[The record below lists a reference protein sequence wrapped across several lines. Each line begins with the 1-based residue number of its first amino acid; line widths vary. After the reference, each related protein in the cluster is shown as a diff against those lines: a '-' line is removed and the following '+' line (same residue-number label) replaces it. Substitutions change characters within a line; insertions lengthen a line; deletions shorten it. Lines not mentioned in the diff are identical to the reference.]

1 MYSMENYILWY
12 KLLFFLSFILATIGN
27 NSTLFKIV
35 DGRQV
40 EAQGWGGGGLGG
52 TSIITAW

>member
-12 KLLFFLSFILATIGN
+12 KLLFFLDFILATMGN

-35 DGRQV
+35 V
-40 EAQGWGGGGLGG
+40 EMGSA
-52 TSIITAW
+52 SV